1 MAEDKRKALMV
12 VFSKLKQKILW
23 KWETETMESLPDNVQ
38 LSKWLPQQDILGHP
52 NTRLFITAAG
62 QSSSQ
67 ETLCHKTPVV
77 EIKFVFPSLHH
88 PVEPIQ

>member
-1 MAEDKRKALMV
+1 MSEDKRKSFLS

-23 KWETETMESLPDNVQ
+23 KWETETMEGLPDNVK

-52 NTRLFITAAG
+52 NIRLFITTAG

-77 EIKFVFPSLHH
+77 RISFVKSS
-88 PVEPIQ
+88 

>member
-1 MAEDKRKALMV
+1 MSENKRKTFLS
-12 VFSKLKQKILW
+12 VFRRLKQKILW
-23 KWETETMESLPDNVQ
+23 KWETETMEGLPDNVK

-52 NTRLFITAAG
+52 NTCVFITAAG

-77 EIKFVFPSLHH
+77 
-88 PVEPIQ
+88 

>member
-1 MAEDKRKALMV
+1 
-12 VFSKLKQKILW
+12 
-23 KWETETMESLPDNVQ
+23 MEGLPDNVK

-77 EIKFVFPSLHH
+77 GISFVVPFVHLPL
-88 PVEPIQ
+88 EPKQ